1 MALHTFE
8 EKDQPIE
15 YDFVNDERT
24 IRSKTPGPILE
35 QIEEIAGDEEI
46 SLVRNQLRT
55 IQTKTKALQGETKFS
70 FIKQEEH
77 NEEV

>member
-35 QIEEIAGDEEI
+35 HIEEI
-46 SLVRNQLRT
+46 
-55 IQTKTKALQGETKFS
+55 K
-70 FIKQEEH
+70 
-77 NEEV
+77 